1 MMKFIDGR
9 KVKVTVVSAVGLPDY
24 RITDRMKVYC
34 KVSLNDQAE
43 SIKKSKSDKRGGV
56 NPRWNFTVD
65 YTLTENAVQLPGA
78 NLVVKLY
85 CKRSLT
91 RDKPVGEVRI
101 SIKNLFDM
109 GIRSHD
115 NKCLTYCVQGTQYGQ
130 LSIQYS
136 FGEKTAVLHQPP
148 DKARTRPG
156 RHGLISFMRS
166 GFLLLRVSAFF
177 LTGGHSAA
185 LLLAS

>member
-1 MMKFIDGR
+1 MMRFIDGR
-9 KVKVTVVSAVGLPDY
+9 KVRVTVVSAVGLPDY

-43 SIKKSKSDKRGGV
+43 KKSKSDKRGGV

-65 YTLTENAVQLPGA
+65 YTLTENAVQFPGA

-91 RDKPVGEVRI
+91 KDRPIGEVTI
-101 SIKNLFDM
+101 SIKSLFDM

-115 NKCLTYCVQGTQYGQ
+115 NKCITYCVQGTQFGQ
-130 LSIQYS
+130 LNVQYS
-136 FGEKTAVLHQPP
+136 FGEKMVVPEQPP
-148 DKARTRPG
+148 DTARTQPRL
-156 RHGLISFMRS
+156 RGLISFMS
-166 GFLLLRVSAFF
+166 DGFLLVRVSARILHF
-177 LTGGHSAA
+177 LT
-185 LLLAS
+185 

>member
-9 KVKVTVVSAVGLPDY
+9 KVRVTVVSAVGLPDY

-34 KVSLNDQAE
+34 KVSLNEQPE
-43 SIKKSKSDKRGGV
+43 SMKKSKSDKRGGV
-56 NPRWNFTVD
+56 NPRWDFTVD

-91 RDKPVGEVRI
+91 RDKPIGEVRI
-101 SIKNLFDM
+101 SIKSLFDM

-115 NKCLTYCVQGTQYGQ
+115 NKCVTYCVQGTQYGQ

-166 GFLLLRVSAFF
+166 GFLLLRLSAFF
-177 LTGGHSAA
+177 LTGGQSAA